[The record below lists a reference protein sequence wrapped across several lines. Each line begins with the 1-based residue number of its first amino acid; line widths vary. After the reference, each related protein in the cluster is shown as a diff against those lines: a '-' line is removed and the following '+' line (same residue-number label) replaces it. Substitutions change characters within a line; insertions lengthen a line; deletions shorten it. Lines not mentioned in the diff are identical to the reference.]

1 MFNTEKR
8 GVRKEVII
16 ASTCWDL
23 WWPLPRCPCPNPKPQ
38 CADDSVEQKGI
49 CSCALAQDLELEK
62 LSWPIWMGPRE
73 PKRSDIRAVQ
83 EGQSQ
88 QRWCDHRRRGRKE
101 MGQWKARSGG
111 RGWPWPRS
119 TGSFHTLS
127 RRLEKMDSP
136 AEIWALS
143 RWDEFWASYF
153 RSCKI
158 THLCCVKALNL
169 GQFVQQWWD
178 AHTEIIFHYYLA
190 VFIPGNWWNH
200 QLQKLLI
207 ILSISIFSAF
217 WEQSWTFP
225 SLPGVQVGRYD
236 QVIVSGRWAQ
246 MTHLSPEQ
254 VFYKEL

>member
-88 QRWCDHRRRGRKE
+88 QRWCDRRRRGRKE
-101 MGQWKARSGG
+101 ERGG
-111 RGWPWPRS
+111 TVKGEVGAEEAGRDREVPAVS
-119 TGSFHTLS
+119 TPFLGGS
-127 RRLEKMDSP
+127 RRW
-136 AEIWALS
+136 I
-143 RWDEFWASYF
+143 
-153 RSCKI
+153 
-158 THLCCVKALNL
+158 V
-169 GQFVQQWWD
+169 
-178 AHTEIIFHYYLA
+178 
-190 VFIPGNWWNH
+190 
-200 QLQKLLI
+200 LQKSGLYPTETNFGLL
-207 ILSISIFSAF
+207 
-217 WEQSWTFP
+217 T
-225 SLPGVQVGRYD
+225 
-236 QVIVSGRWAQ
+236 SGAVR
-246 MTHLSPEQ
+246 
-254 VFYKEL
+254 